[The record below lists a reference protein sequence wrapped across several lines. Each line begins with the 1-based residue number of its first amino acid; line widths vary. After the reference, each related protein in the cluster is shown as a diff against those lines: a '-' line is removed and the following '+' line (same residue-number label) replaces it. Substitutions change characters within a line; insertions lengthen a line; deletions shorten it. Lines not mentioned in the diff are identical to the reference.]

1 MSVGCPT
8 LKVSIIYRAI
18 CRINIHCLAIHIL
31 LAYCRG
37 FSKKRCCMLITT
49 KAIVL
54 NNIPYS
60 DSKRII
66 TLFSN
71 QQGLISA
78 IIRISGKSY
87 GKMSLL
93 EPFSLVEI
101 VVKKGSGSFFYVNDI
116 LPHKIFATI
125 PFDTQKRVITLFMAE
140 VVYRTVRDHYQDT
153 MLYNFLED
161 SIVALDTLK
170 GDMLKFSLVFLLEY
184 GRRLGIYPN
193 IETYSDNSFFD
204 MQDGVFDLKMPP
216 HKLFVAPDDSRILL
230 DLLNM
235 DYISVMEQ
243 DYSKEQINSFFNL
256 IIQFLELHLPDFRH
270 IKSLDILRQII

>member
-1 MSVGCPT
+1 
-8 LKVSIIYRAI
+8 
-18 CRINIHCLAIHIL
+18 
-31 LAYCRG
+31 
-37 FSKKRCCMLITT
+37 MLITT

-161 SIVALDTLK
+161 SIAALDTLK

-216 HKLFVAPDDSRILL
+216 HKLFVAPDDSRTLL
-230 DLLNM
+230 NLLNM
-235 DYISVMEQ
+235 DYISVMKQ
-243 DYSKEQINSFFNL
+243 DYSKEQINSFLNL

>member
-1 MSVGCPT
+1 
-8 LKVSIIYRAI
+8 
-18 CRINIHCLAIHIL
+18 
-31 LAYCRG
+31 
-37 FSKKRCCMLITT
+37 MLITT

-54 NNIPYS
+54 NYIPYS
-60 DSKRII
+60 DNKKII

-78 IIRISGKSY
+78 IIRIGGRSY

-93 EPFSLVEI
+93 EPFSLVEV
-101 VVKKGSGSFFYVNDI
+101 VVKKGNGSFFYVNDI

-153 MLYNFLED
+153 MLYDFLED

-193 IETYSDNSFFD
+193 TETYSDNSFFD
-204 MQDGVFDLKMPP
+204 MQDGVFDRQMPT
-216 HKLFVAPDDSRILL
+216 HKLFVAPDESRILL
-230 DLLNM
+230 NLLEM
-235 DYISVMEQ
+235 DYISVMTQ
-243 DYSKEQINSFFNL
+243 DYSKEQINSFLNM
-256 IIQFLELHLPDFRH
+256 ITQFLELHLPDFRH